1 MSLRL
6 ITSALVLAL
15 ATACLTTPVTQV
27 ETLGKGNAQ
36 FSLEPSLF
44 TVAADSSAGGGAVLL
59 PAVNLAGA
67 FGVTD
72 RFDLGARV
80 GGSLYELH
88 AKLQLTPDGATIP
101 VSIAPYGTFAAIGVG
116 GAGAGYANLKVPVL
130 LGFPIGESSQLVVG
144 PSLAVLSAGASD
156 SGTGTAG
163 AVFSAGMALGLHA
176 QVNDSF
182 ALHPEVGVNVPFAF
196 TTEAGSGSG
205 DYGLLSFA
213 FTLGLQFGA
222 TK

>member
-1 MSLRL
+1 MTLRL
-6 ITSALVLAL
+6 LASALAL
-15 ATACLTTPVTQV
+15 ALTTACLTTPVTQV
-27 ETLGKGNAQ
+27 ESLGKGNSQ
-36 FSLEPSLF
+36 FSLEPSFF
-44 TVAADSSAGGGAVLL
+44 TLAADSSVGGGRAFV
-59 PAVNLAGA
+59 PALNLAGA

-80 GGSLYELH
+80 GGSLYEVH

-130 LGFPIGESSQLVVG
+130 LGFPIGERSQLVVG
-144 PSLAVLSAGASD
+144 PSLSALSAGG
-156 SGTGTAG
+156 GTTDANTGG
-163 AVFSAGMALGLHA
+163 AVFSVGMALGLHA
-176 QVNDSF
+176 KINDSF
-182 ALHPEVGVNVPFAF
+182 ALHPEVGATVPFAF

-205 DYGLLSFA
+205 DYGLTSFA
-213 FTLGLQFGA
+213 FTLGLQFGT